1 MHLCPSSWL
10 ADSVIICV
18 VIVVLKNSYGG
29 IHYGGVKTQ
38 ESSMCVWL
46 PYDLSTRIFDLG
58 FYKKSF
64 YFHKQTKN

>member
-10 ADSVIICV
+10 ADSVIICI

-29 IHYGGVKTQ
+29 IRYGVVKMQ

-46 PYDLSTRIFDLG
+46 PYDLSTENI
-58 FYKKSF
+58 
-64 YFHKQTKN
+64 